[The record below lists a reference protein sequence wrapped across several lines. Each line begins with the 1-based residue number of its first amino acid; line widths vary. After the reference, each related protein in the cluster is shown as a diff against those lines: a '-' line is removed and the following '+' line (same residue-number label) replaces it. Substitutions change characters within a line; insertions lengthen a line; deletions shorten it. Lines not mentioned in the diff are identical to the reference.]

1 MLCSAYFCCAS
12 AYQSDYWLFCQCV
25 EIVSKY
31 FLSPQIQDRLLIR
44 ETLRQLEDHMAQ
56 YPQAKRDRIHYNKWR
71 VAQKF
76 PTSEIEEQEDDDLDE
91 EEDRW
96 TFEMSRRY
104 NF

>member
-1 MLCSAYFCCAS
+1 MPLHISLTTDCFVSATS
-12 AYQSDYWLFCQCV
+12 LSQN
-25 EIVSKY
+25 I
-31 FLSPQIQDRLLIR
+31 SPQIQDRLLIR